1 MNNGRTRLS
10 FWIAVAAVLATL
22 VFAWQATVAS
32 SGATGAGRTFVGW
45 IARGYAIEAVAISV
59 LILIVL
65 HPARIHQRWSI
76 DAAWIGFGA
85 LTTIAIMGVMT
96 VGGTLVP
103 GVVLALAAVS
113 LGTRA
118 VGFGIGRAIAAGIVG
133 TVAQAALMLFVIAAA
148 MMLSPRSS

>member
-1 MNNGRTRLS
+1 MTNARTLLS
-10 FWIAVAAVLATL
+10 FWIAIAAVLAAL

-32 SGATGAGRTFVGW
+32 SSAAGAGGTFVGW
-45 IARGYAIEAVAISV
+45 IPRGYAIEAVAISV

-85 LTTIAIMGVMT
+85 LTTIAVMGVMT

-113 LGTRA
+113 LGTRD
-118 VGFGIGRAIAAGIVG
+118 VGFGVGRAIVAGIVG